1 MNDIDVEGQFMY
13 TDGTVADYFTW
24 RVNQPNNYMNDEDCV
39 LLLADGTMIDIG
51 CDAESFVFCKGSA
64 ESLV

>member
-1 MNDIDVEGQFMY
+1 MILTSKASSCIRMVQ
-13 TDGTVADYFTW
+13 W
-24 RVNQPNNYMNDEDCV
+24 RITLPGVSTNQDNYMNDEDCV

-51 CDAESFVFCKGSA
+51 CDVESFVFCKGSA